1 MRARVYVGNLAG
13 GGMRAFVR
21 VKWADKG
28 HEGQYVAFSF
38 RGQRTVKCP
47 SRPAPLFAG
56 SMRDGFKMNVG
67 NVN

>member
-1 MRARVYVGNLAG
+1 MRVYVGSLG
-13 GGMRAFVR
+13 GWGGMCVFVR

-47 SRPAPLFAG
+47 SRLAPLFAR
-56 SMRDGFKMNVG
+56 SMRDEIQDECRQC
-67 NVN
+67 